1 MSRRQSSEW
10 EFYADGDVI
19 VGEFPEETEL
29 TGPESDEMVAAF
41 GELLERPDTD
51 TRTRRFIRSSR
62 PYSKAAQEN
71 LRQSALASVDHGVTR
86 WTVVAEGTKQLTM
99 KSKVDVEG
107 VTVEAFD
114 LDEKDEAIEW
124 ARRS

>member
-1 MSRRQSSEW
+1 MARQQSSEW
-10 EFYADGDVI
+10 KFYADGTVI
-19 VGEFPEETEL
+19 VGEFPEGTEL

-41 GELLERPDTD
+41 GDLLERPNTD
-51 TRTRRFIRSSR
+51 AHVTVLRSSQ

-86 WTVVAEGTKQLTM
+86 WAVVAEGTKQLTM

-114 LDEKDEAIEW
+114 LDQKAEAVEW
-124 ARRS
+124 ARQG